1 MEVMKNRPKLASFRV
16 TQFQGENSA
25 TPSGVDLL
33 LETKQTIEVGLGSSM
48 AAEKRVQAMV
58 KIEFESVVKNKTAD
72 QMATTFKG
80 TYEGK
85 FEYLAEV
92 TEESIGEQFAQ
103 EAYQYG
109 LVSQVFPLAM
119 THFRR
124 ELQSFGIDARGLG
137 LGI

>member
-1 MEVMKNRPKLASFRV
+1 MEVMKNRPKLMSFRV

-25 TPSGVDLL
+25 IPSGVDLL
-33 LETKQTIEVGLGSSM
+33 LETKQTIEVGLGSNT

-58 KIEFESVVKNKTAD
+58 KIELESVVKNKTAD
-72 QMATTFKG
+72 QTETTFKG
-80 TYEGK
+80 MYEGK
-85 FEYLAEV
+85 FEYPAEV
-92 TEESIGEQFAQ
+92 TEESIGEQFDQ

>member
-1 MEVMKNRPKLASFRV
+1 MEVTMVRPKLVSFRV
-16 TQFQGENSA
+16 TQFQGENLA
-25 TPSGVDLL
+25 IPNGVDLL
-33 LETKQTIEVGLGSSM
+33 LETKQTIEVGLSSSTT
-48 AAEKRVQAMV
+48 AEKRVQAMV
-58 KIEFESVVKNKTAD
+58 KIELESVVKNKTTE
-72 QMATTFKG
+72 QIATTFKG
-80 TYEGK
+80 AYEGK
-85 FEYLAEV
+85 FEYPIEV
-92 TEESIGEQFAQ
+92 TEESLGALLAQ